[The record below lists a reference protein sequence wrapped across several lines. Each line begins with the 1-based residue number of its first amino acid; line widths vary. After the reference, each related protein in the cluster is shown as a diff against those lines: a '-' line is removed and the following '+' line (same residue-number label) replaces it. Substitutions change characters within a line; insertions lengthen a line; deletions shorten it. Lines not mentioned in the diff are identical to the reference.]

1 MISQEAAL
9 HSLSKMC
16 SLYLFQTS
24 TVPVS
29 GSYWQILW
37 VILPRQLGVSGW
49 IWLLSVHS
57 WAKGGALK
65 GQIVLGEAFSYDSA
79 GQEWA
84 SFHKTL
90 EQNNVI
96 TVKGGLQS
104 KLRLSALLHFQVKR
118 AAAFKR
124 RRDKGAKRKCGRRGW
139 GELKH
144 KTERGSLGQRSKCT
158 QSIIETTGCFFQLA
172 KVKVRVKVWQ
182 ANWL

>member
-1 MISQEAAL
+1 MSQVISQEAAL
-9 HSLSKMC
+9 CPLSNVFF
-16 SLYLFQTS
+16 YLFQTA

-29 GSYWQILW
+29 GSQWLILR
-37 VILPRQLGVSGW
+37 VILPRQLGDSGR

-65 GQIVLGEAFSYDSA
+65 GQIVLGEAFSHDSA

-118 AAAFKR
+118 AVAFKR
-124 RRDKGAKRKCGRRGW
+124 RREKAANRKSYQWEERVGWTETENWKR
-139 GELKH
+139 E
-144 KTERGSLGQRSKCT
+144 S
-158 QSIIETTGCFFQLA
+158 
-172 KVKVRVKVWQ
+172 
-182 ANWL
+182 